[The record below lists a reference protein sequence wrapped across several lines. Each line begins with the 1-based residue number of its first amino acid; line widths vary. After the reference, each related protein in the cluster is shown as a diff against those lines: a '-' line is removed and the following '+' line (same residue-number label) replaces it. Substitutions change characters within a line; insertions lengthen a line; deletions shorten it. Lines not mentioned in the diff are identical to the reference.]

1 MSKKILF
8 QLMTSVVM
16 VCLCA
21 CFLSCSKDD
30 DKDEF
35 EPTEN
40 VSSQDPEGTIV
51 LNMEGGASG
60 NYYKIGELGEIHVDA
75 ANNFR
80 GYDRYS
86 YKIEFVTIGKVD
98 GLSKVN
104 QIPTSGW
111 AESAAVIPGT
121 GYMMRYYPSSYSKD
135 NPQYVRIYVVD
146 YLTSTYTDE
155 TGNTYGSTTGATIK
169 YQAPLQQKIN
179 LDNSS
184 LTFANIGNV
193 SKSIKLKTPTH
204 LSVKEKPEWCWVTAY
219 VDSVRITVSENLGES
234 RNGDVILS
242 NVYGEA
248 KIAISQGAIAAI
260 SFEKSSLSFTNKAS
274 TQSVKL
280 KTPTYYEVEEKPDW
294 CTIQISVDSITVSV
308 NENKDKARSGNI
320 ILKNAIGKATIQVN
334 QESFPAISFDKTSLT
349 FSSVAS
355 SQTVKLNTPT
365 SSEVYEKPDWCSV
378 KNTLDS
384 IVVSVDENLSAS
396 QRTGNIV
403 LKNAVSTATL
413 SVTQKASSSPLFEKG
428 MGTKQDP
435 YQIKTAQQLENISK
449 ATNSH
454 FILSADIDLKSHL
467 YEYGNGWEPI
477 NNFTGSLDGK
487 GHSIKGLWM
496 KRPSTDYIGLFSSAN
511 GATVSDIRII
521 LDEKAITGKAYVG
534 SVCGKAT
541 SCTFIKCIINGN
553 VIGNGGS
560 VGGLCGDF
568 NGSIDECSTLGTI
581 TGNGS
586 CVGGLCGESQGNI
599 THSFAKVS
607 VSGVTSAGGIIGH
620 GDRCNISECFSEGSV
635 SGSARYATVMGIGGN
650 ASNCYSLIN
659 IIGEQTFGICDT
671 PNRCYYAGQVTTNGW
686 FLCGGNYTY
695 FDKDV
700 INTTSFNGNE
710 TRSNSRSTA
719 DMMKQSTYESW
730 DFKNT
735 WKITEGKTYPTL
747 RCFDK

>member
-8 QLMTSVVM
+8 QLMACMV
-16 VCLCA
+16 VCLSA
-21 CFLSCSKDD
+21 CFSSCSKDD
-30 DKDEF
+30 SDEF

-80 GYDRYS
+80 GDDRNS

-121 GYMMRYYPSSYSKD
+121 GYMMRYYSSSYSRE

-146 YLTSTYTDE
+146 HLTSTYTDE
-155 TGNTYGSTTGATIK
+155 MGNTYGSTTGATIK

-179 LDNSS
+179 LENSS
-184 LTFANIGNV
+184 LTFSNTGNV

-204 LSVKEKPEWCWVTAY
+204 LSVKEKPEWCYVTAY

-234 RNGDVILS
+234 RNGDVILL
-242 NVYGEA
+242 NVYGET
-248 KIAISQGAIAAI
+248 KITVSQSAIAAI
-260 SFEKSSLSFTNKAS
+260 SFEKTALSFTNKAS
-274 TQSVKL
+274 IQSVKL

-294 CTIQISVDSITVSV
+294 CTIQTSIDSITVSV

-334 QESFPAISFDKTSLT
+334 QESYPAISFDKTSLT
-349 FSSVAS
+349 FSSAATF
-355 SQTVKLNTPT
+355 QTVKLNTPT
-365 SSEVYEKPDWCSV
+365 SSEVYEKPDWCSI
-378 KNTLDS
+378 KITLDS

-396 QRTGNIV
+396 QRSGNIV

-435 YQIKTAQQLENISK
+435 YQIKTAQQLENIDK
-449 ATNSH
+449 AINSY

-487 GHSIKGLWM
+487 GHKIKGLWI
-496 KRPSTDYIGLFSSAN
+496 KRPSTDNIGLFSSAN
-511 GATVSDIRII
+511 GATISNINIDI
-521 LDEKAITGKAYVG
+521 DENAITGRTYVG
-534 SVCGKAT
+534 SICGKAT
-541 SCTFIKCIINGN
+541 SCTFNKCAINGN
-553 VIGNGGS
+553 VIGNGGY
-560 VGGLCGDF
+560 VGGLCGYS
-568 NGSIDECSTLGTI
+568 NGNIEDCSVSGNI
-581 TGNGS
+581 TGNGT
-586 CVGGLCGESQGNI
+586 CVGGMCGESQGSINQCY
-599 THSFAKVS
+599 AKVS
-607 VSGVTSAGGIIGH
+607 LSGVSYIGGIVGY
-620 GDRCNISECFSEGSV
+620 GQRCNISECFSEGSANG
-635 SGSARYATVMGIGGN
+635 SGGYAIVMGIGGN
-650 ASNCYSLIN
+650 ANNCYSSIN
-659 IIGEQTFGICDT
+659 ITGTQSFGISDTT
-671 PNRCYYAGQVTTNGW
+671 PNRCYYTGQVTTNNGW
-686 FLCGGNYTY
+686 FQCSGNYTY

-700 INTTSFNGNE
+700 INTNSFNGTE
-710 TRSNSRSTA
+710 TRNNARSTE
-719 DMMKQSTYESW
+719 DMNCNT
-730 DFKNT
+730 KN
-735 WKITEGKTYPTL
+735 EYG
-747 RCFDK
+747 